1 MARITITGTV
11 TRVFWENKGFE
22 VTEFFKTK
30 NGEQAKRSY
39 SVFFEAPQHISENAY
54 GTFTGLL
61 SYAIRDW
68 VDKEGQ
74 PVISKVT
81 GKQGQSVDIKVN
93 GAEFK
98 PDTSGRPATEPE
110 PVSNDVNN
118 YVQSA
123 AAILDVNTP
132 F

>member
-22 VTEFFKTK
+22 VTEFYKTK
-30 NGEQAKRSY
+30 NGEQAKRMY
-39 SVFFEAPQHISENAY
+39 SVFFEQPMHISSGDY

-61 SYAIRDW
+61 SYSIRDW

-98 PDTSGRPATEPE
+98 PDTSSRPASEPQQIN
-110 PVSNDVNN
+110 VD
-118 YVQSA
+118 SA
-123 AAILDVNTP
+123 AAILDINTP